1 MIMRLIE
8 FYSEIR
14 FRSRIRRLWG
24 SKKV

>member
-24 SKKV
+24 SRKV